1 MTGAG
6 AYALGKREEMAQPYC
21 LAMVLCDAVHRDA
34 ATGKFT
40 ILGTFSTLAVREY
53 PTKVRFCV
61 YYAVTDGLGPTTLRL
76 RLVDAASGIADSA
89 GGKHEKSVFE
99 IRGDFGF
106 DSPLAVVE
114 STVGI
119 ETVLPRPGL
128 YHCEL
133 WAGNDLLMS
142 RRLMA
147 VAREGEKE

>member
-1 MTGAG
+1 
-6 AYALGKREEMAQPYC
+6 MAAPYC

-40 ILGTFSTLAVREY
+40 LLGTFSTLAVREY
-53 PTKVRFCV
+53 PAKVNFCI

-89 GGKHEKSVFE
+89 DAKPEKSVFD
-99 IRGDFGF
+99 IRADFAF
-106 DSPLAVVE
+106 DNPLAVVE

-119 ETVLPRPGL
+119 ETVVPRPGL

-133 WAGNDLLMS
+133 WAGDDLLMS

-147 VAREGEKE
+147 VAREGDKERRPPQEG